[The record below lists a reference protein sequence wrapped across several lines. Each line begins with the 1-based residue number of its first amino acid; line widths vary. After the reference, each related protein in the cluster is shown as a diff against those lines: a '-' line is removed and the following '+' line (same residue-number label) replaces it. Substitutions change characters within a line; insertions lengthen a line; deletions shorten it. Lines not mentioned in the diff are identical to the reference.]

1 MHNDNPNRPNKG
13 VAIIIDRLPRNL
25 RNQFKAAC
33 AKRGVSMR
41 DALMKFIRDTVTDS
55 TR

>member
-1 MHNDNPNRPNKG
+1 MLNGNSRPNNKG

-33 AKRGVSMR
+33 AKRGISMR
-41 DALMKFIRDTVTDS
+41 DALLKFIRDTITDNV
-55 TR
+55 R